1 MNARA
6 AETLQDEAG
15 DTDAGIAQGGGRRES
30 AGRHALRLRRFGA
43 GRCSAAVGA
52 VPTWVGQLLP
62 AGRAQALPSLRGDAA
77 PAQKTVPGLNS
88 TPRFTHAATL
98 PSCVDAAIP
107 SPLP

>member
-15 DTDAGIAQGGGRRES
+15 DTDAGIAQGSGRRES
-30 AGRHALRLRRFGA
+30 AARHALRHRCFGA
-43 GRCSAAVGA
+43 GRRSAAVGA
-52 VPTWVGQLLP
+52 VPAWVGELLP
-62 AGRAQALPSLRGDAA
+62 AGRAQALPRRRGRAA
-77 PAQKTVPGLNS
+77 PRRRPAPSLDS
-88 TPRFTHAATL
+88 APRFTHAATL